1 MKLSA
6 FLAVSEAD
14 LKGILKGRLT
24 VAWVAVAVFIQ
35 VVRVLGSGGSG
46 TASSVVSSG
55 LSDFLYIWAL
65 VLIGLS
71 GSAVSSEAG
80 QLADS
85 ILSKSVTRFDYVLAK
100 FASRIAYAL
109 LTFSLVTA
117 VLLGLSLRIDAQG
130 YDGQGLAAAVVLVAL
145 AMVALVSMGVGL
157 SVTMPNTMSAIIT
170 LLVVWYA
177 MTFFFPILGLGA
189 VSPGHLASSLSG
201 VAEGSWH
208 RQDWEAVA
216 GYLSISAASVAL
228 SSAYFYL
235 KDI

>member
-1 MKLSA
+1 MKVSA

-14 LKGILKGRLT
+14 LKVILKGRLT
-24 VAWVAVAVFIQ
+24 VAWVAVAIFIQ

-46 TASSVVSSG
+46 TVSSVVASG

-71 GSAVSSEAG
+71 GGAVSSEAG

-109 LTFSLVTA
+109 VTFSGVTA
-117 VLLGLSLRIDAQG
+117 VLVGLSLKADADG
-130 YDGQGLAAAVVLVAL
+130 YNGRGLAAAVILVAL

-157 SVTMPNTMSAIIT
+157 SVIMPNTMSAIIT

-177 MTFFFPILGLGA
+177 MTFFLPILGLDA
-189 VSPGHLASSLSG
+189 VSPGHLAVGLSK
-201 VAEGSWH
+201 VAEGSWEI
-208 RQDWEAVA
+208 QDWETVA
-216 GYLSISAASVAL
+216 GYLSISVASVVL
-228 SSAYFYL
+228 SSAYFHL